1 MLVNVCLPWDGSYKE
16 PGMMYFLN
24 KSGAQESQNL
34 QNHRVVV
41 VLSKLR
47 KMVFVVKASISL
59 TCLFGI
65 FEDDFPLCP
74 RLIIC

>member
-1 MLVNVCLPWDGSYKE
+1 MFVYPGTQANE
-16 PGMMYFLN
+16 PGMMYFTS
-24 KSGAQESQNL
+24 KSGAKESQNRL
-34 QNHRVVV
+34 NHRVVV

-59 TCLFGI
+59 TFLFGI